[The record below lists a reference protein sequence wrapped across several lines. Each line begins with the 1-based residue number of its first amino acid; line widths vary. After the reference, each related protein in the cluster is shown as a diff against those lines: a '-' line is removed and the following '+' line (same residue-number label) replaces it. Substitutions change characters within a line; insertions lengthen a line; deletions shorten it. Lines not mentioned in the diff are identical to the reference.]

1 MRTVTHSDAL
11 SRFGCALSDPTRAEW
26 PAAAWRWAGLSVRP
40 RRQNRGIPPDPVQP
54 PGLLRGCGL
63 VVASPERS
71 RYELENKRIA
81 HALDDSAVSS
91 AAAVAWQFTA
101 KDPETREKAAVRF
114 IACSFLALAAIY
126 RQFGHP
132 REGVGPP
139 KLLAHRQ
146 SDRPAGRAGRP
157 RAWCWTL
164 TVTGV
169 SPREPH
175 VRSRPAR
182 SERTCPTAPA
192 SRRAGTAIHRPRPS
206 GRSAAPSV

>member
-1 MRTVTHSDAL
+1 MRCPGSGARCRIRPARSGRLLLGDGPGYPSDLADRIGVSRQIL
-11 SRFGCALSDPTRAEW
+11 SNHLACYAD
-26 PAAAWRWAGLSVRP
+26 AAWSLRRPSAAGTNWRT
-40 RRQNRGIPPDPVQP
+40 RG
-54 PGLLRGCGL
+54 
-63 VVASPERS
+63 
-71 RYELENKRIA
+71 IA

-91 AAAVAWQFTA
+91 AAAVAWQFAA

-169 SPREPH
+169 SPRGLRG
-175 VRSRPAR
+175 RSRPAR